1 MRYSE
6 FEELFSAKRMQKYL
20 AACNNDTRRAMTL
33 YRYNLKLSQEMFTI
47 ISCFEVVLR
56 NRIDKEMVSQ
66 RGNDWLRDAILPN
79 GALYYDRR
87 VENTRKIIEKAY
99 NGLMREGN
107 YSHSKLLS
115 EMEFGVWKYMFSN
128 AAYALMGQRL
138 LRIFPNKPTSSRQH
152 RYDNTYVFQELDY
165 INKLRNRI
173 AHHEPICFARPNA
186 VIDTSYVLNQ
196 YARMMKL
203 FQWMNVDGASLVY
216 GLDHVGN
223 VSGKVM
229 CI

>member
-33 YRYNLKLSQEMFTI
+33 YRYNLRLSQEMFTI

-66 RGNDWLRDAILPN
+66 RGNDWLRED
-79 GALYYDRR
+79 
-87 VENTRKIIEKAY
+87 
-99 NGLMREGN
+99 N

-138 LRIFPNKPTSSRQH
+138 LRIFPNKPTFSRQH

-186 VIDTSYVLNQ
+186 MIDTSYVLNQ

-216 GLDHVGN
+216 GLDHVGK

>member
-1 MRYSE
+1 MKYEE

-20 AACNNDTRRAMTL
+20 QACGGDTRRAMTL
-33 YRYNLKLSQEMFTI
+33 YRYNLKLSQEMFTL

-56 NRIDKEMVSQ
+56 NRIDKQMVAHL
-66 RGNDWLRDAILPN
+66 GNDWLRDAILPN

-99 NGLMREGN
+99 NGLMRGGN

-138 LRIFPNKPTSSRQH
+138 LRIITVR
-152 RYDNTYVFQELDY
+152 
-165 INKLRNRI
+165 
-173 AHHEPICFARPNA
+173 
-186 VIDTSYVLNQ
+186 
-196 YARMMKL
+196 
-203 FQWMNVDGASLVY
+203 
-216 GLDHVGN
+216 
-223 VSGKVM
+223 
-229 CI
+229 

>member
-1 MRYSE
+1 MKYKE
-6 FEELFSAKRMQKYL
+6 IEDIFSAKRMQKYVL
-20 AACNNDTRRAMTL
+20 ACGGDTRRAMTL
-33 YRYNLKLSQEMFTI
+33 YRYNLKLSQELFTLV
-47 ISCFEVVLR
+47 SCFEVALR
-56 NRIDKEMVSQ
+56 NRIDKQMVAHL
-66 RGNDWLRDAILPN
+66 GNDWLRDAILPN
-79 GALYYDRR
+79 GVLYYDRR

-138 LRIFPNKPTSSRQH
+138 LQIFPNKPRSSRQH
-152 RYDNTYVFQELDY
+152 RYDNTYIFQELDY

-173 AHHEPICFARPNA
+173 AHHEPICFSRPNIA
-186 VIDTSYVLNQ
+186 IDTSYVLNQ

-203 FQWMNVDGASLVY
+203 FQWMNIDGPSLVY
-216 GLDHVGN
+216 GLDHVAY

>member
-1 MRYSE
+1 
-6 FEELFSAKRMQKYL
+6 
-20 AACNNDTRRAMTL
+20 MTL
-33 YRYNLKLSQEMFTI
+33 YRYNLRLSQEMFTI

-115 EMEFGVWKYMFSN
+115 EMEFGVWSMTTHTCF
-128 AAYALMGQRL
+128 
-138 LRIFPNKPTSSRQH
+138 
-152 RYDNTYVFQELDY
+152 
-165 INKLRNRI
+165 RNWTI
-173 AHHEPICFARPNA
+173 S
-186 VIDTSYVLNQ
+186 TSY
-196 YARMMKL
+196 AI
-203 FQWMNVDGASLVY
+203 A
-216 GLDHVGN
+216 
-223 VSGKVM
+223 
-229 CI
+229 